1 MSYKYALPYVHVA
14 EFDDSKV
21 AVTFQVGSHAY
32 EEVSFDRDGWEN
44 LANKYEVNED
54 KFDPKNLQALKIV
67 YYESEDGTNQ
77 HSKVLRIPHKH
88 VEEFERL
95 VREVEFDSIIG

>member
-1 MSYKYALPYVHVA
+1 MSYEYALPHVHVDG
-14 EFDDSKV
+14 FDNSKI
-21 AVTFQVGSHAY
+21 AVTFQIGSHTF

-54 KFDPKNLQALKIV
+54 RFDPENLRALTII

-77 HSKVLRIPHKH
+77 HSKVLRIPPKH
-88 VEEFERL
+88 LAEFERL
-95 VREVEFDSIIG
+95 VREVEFESIVK